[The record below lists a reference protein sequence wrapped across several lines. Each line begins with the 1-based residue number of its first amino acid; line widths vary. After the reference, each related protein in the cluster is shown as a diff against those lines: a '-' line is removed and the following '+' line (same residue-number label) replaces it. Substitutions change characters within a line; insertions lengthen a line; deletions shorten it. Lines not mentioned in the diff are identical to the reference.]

1 MKNALILSFLAIVAL
16 SASVGYLLQKRRA
29 MRRIFDGLEM
39 RLFLVSIRQEIK
51 KEQPDIKREINY
63 TEQLFLSLSTL
74 NRPFVLEA
82 AVHHIG
88 EAINFYVAVDRSVS
102 DAAVKQMQGIWA
114 DAQISPSD
122 EYNPFNSSGES
133 LGAYITEKENFALP
147 IRTYAEIESDTFG
160 PIVNGLS
167 KLDEIGEGA
176 ALQIIVRPAGK
187 QLKRTLG
194 KYTELL
200 KRGEKLEDILSISF
214 LKTAGKGF
222 RSGFDSEKTVAK
234 KERERDKVIDDTA
247 IKAIEMKAS
256 KPLFKVNA
264 RVVVSAKTRMQ
275 AEYLLSGITT
285 GFSQFGAPMRNQLEV
300 HIPKKPQKLFS
311 QFSFREFD
319 DSQAMVLNS
328 EELVS
333 FFHMPIS
340 TTDIPR
346 INWLKAKEAPPPVNM
361 PKSGLMLGESVF
373 RGEET
378 PVFLLDEDRRRHF
391 YIVGQTGTG
400 KSTLIYNMA
409 VEDIV
414 KGNGVAVIDPNGD
427 LIQNLLASIPEE
439 RIDDVILF
447 DPGDVLRPVGLNMLE
462 FDKSRPEQKTFIV
475 NEMQSIFNRLFP
487 PETMGP
493 MFEQY
498 MRNALL
504 LLMEDAENEP
514 ATLMEVPRIFTDTD
528 YRERRLDRIMNPAVV
543 DFWRNEAVKAGGDAA
558 LANMA
563 PYITSKFNNFI
574 ANDYVRPIISQV
586 KSAFNFRDVM
596 DNGKILL
603 INLSKGRIGD
613 INAGLLGM
621 IIVGKLQMSA
631 FSRADVTDP
640 AKRRDFYLY
649 IDEFQNFTTD
659 SIATVLAEARKY
671 RLNLIV
677 AHQYIGQ
684 LTEKI
689 RDAVFGNV
697 GSMSVFRIGAND
709 AEFLVKQF
717 EPVFTR
723 NDLVNIDNL
732 NAYVKLLIKGETAKP
747 FNMRIRPSYS
757 NNFELAEKL
766 RELNRVKFGVE
777 RREIE
782 EEVYRRLRD

>member
-1 MKNALILSFLAIVAL
+1 MYYVLILSLLAIVAL
-16 SASVGYLLQKRRA
+16 SGWVGYLMQKRRA
-29 MRRIFDGLEM
+29 MGRIFDGLEM
-39 RLFLVSIRQEIK
+39 RLFLVSIRQEVK

-82 AVHHIG
+82 AVHHVG

-133 LGAYITEKENFALP
+133 LGAYIMQKENFALP

-176 ALQIIVRPAGK
+176 AIQLIVKPAGK
-187 QLKRTLG
+187 QFKRTLG
-194 KYTELL
+194 KYIEFL
-200 KRGEKLEDILSISF
+200 KKGEKLEDILGVSF
-214 LKTAGKGF
+214 LKTAGKGLK
-222 RSGFDSEKTVAK
+222 SGFDSEKTQAK
-234 KERERDKVIDDTA
+234 KERERDKVTDDTA

-256 KPLFKVNA
+256 KPLFKANA
-264 RVVVSAKTRMQ
+264 RIVTSAKTRMQ

-285 GFSQFGAPMRNQLEV
+285 GFSQFGAPMRNQFEI

-319 DSQAMVLNS
+319 ESQMMILNS

-346 INWLKAKEAPPPVNM
+346 INWLKAKESPPPVNM
-361 PKSGLMLGESVF
+361 PKTGLLLGESIF

-378 PVFLLDEDRRRHF
+378 PVFLMDEDRRRHF
-391 YIVGQTGTG
+391 YIIGQTGTG

-414 KGNGVAVIDPNGD
+414 KGHGVAVIDPNGD
-427 LIQNLLASIPEE
+427 LIQNLMASIPEE

-447 DPGDVLRPVGLNMLE
+447 DPGDVDRPIGLNMLE
-462 FDKSRPEQKTFIV
+462 FDKTRPEQKTFIV

-528 YRERRLDRIMNPAVV
+528 YRERRLDRILNPAVV

-631 FSRADVTDP
+631 FSRADVMDP
-640 AKRRDFYLY
+640 TKRRDFYLY

-677 AHQYIGQ
+677 AHQYITQ

-697 GSMSVFRIGAND
+697 GSMAVFRIGAND

-717 EPVFTR
+717 EPVFTQ

-732 NAYVKLLIKGETAKP
+732 NAYVKLLINGETAKA

-766 RELNRVKFGVE
+766 RELNRVKFGMD
-777 RREIE
+777 RHEIE

>member
-1 MKNALILSFLAIVAL
+1 MYYVLIFSLLAIVAL
-16 SASVGYLLQKRRA
+16 SVSVGYLLQKRRA

-39 RLFLVSIRQEIK
+39 RLFLVSIRQETK

-63 TEQLFLSLSTL
+63 TEQLFLSLSAF

-82 AVHHIG
+82 AVHHVG
-88 EAINFYVAVDRSVS
+88 EAINFYVAVDRSVA

-122 EYNPFNSSGES
+122 EYNPFNSAGES
-133 LGAYITEKENFALP
+133 LGAYITQKENFVLP

-176 ALQIIVRPAGK
+176 AIQLIVKPAGK
-187 QLKRTLG
+187 QFKRTLG
-194 KYTELL
+194 KYIEFL
-200 KRGEKLEDILSISF
+200 KKGERLEDILSVSF
-214 LKTAGKGF
+214 LKTAGKGLK
-222 RSGFDSEKTVAK
+222 SGFDSEKTQAK
-234 KERERDKVIDDTA
+234 KERERDKVTDDTA

-256 KPLFKVNA
+256 KPLFKANA
-264 RVVVSAKTRMQ
+264 RVVTSAKTRMQ

-285 GFSQFGAPMRNQLEV
+285 GFSQFGAPMRNQFEIHV
-300 HIPKKPQKLFS
+300 PKKPQKLFS

-319 DSQAMVLNS
+319 EGQVMILNS

-346 INWLKAKEAPPPVNM
+346 ISWLKAKEAPPPVNM
-361 PKSGLMLGESVF
+361 PKTGLLLGESVF

-378 PVFLLDEDRRRHF
+378 PVFLMDEDRRRHF
-391 YIVGQTGTG
+391 YIIGQTGTG

-409 VEDIV
+409 IEDIV
-414 KGNGVAVIDPNGD
+414 KGHGVAVIDPNGD
-427 LIQNLLASIPEE
+427 LIQNLMASIPEE
-439 RIDDVILF
+439 RIDDVIIF
-447 DPGDVLRPVGLNMLE
+447 DPGDVERPIGLNMLE

-528 YRERRLDRIMNPAVV
+528 YRERRLDRILNPAVV

-574 ANDYVRPIISQV
+574 ANDYVRPIISQQ
-586 KSAFNFRDVM
+586 KSAFNFREVM

-603 INLSKGRIGD
+603 VNLSKGRIGD

-621 IIVGKLQMSA
+621 IIVGKIQMSA
-631 FSRADVTDP
+631 FSRADVMDQS
-640 AKRRDFYLY
+640 KRRDFYLY

-659 SIATVLAEARKY
+659 SVATVLAEARKY

-677 AHQYIGQ
+677 AHQYITQ

-697 GSMSVFRIGAND
+697 GSMAVFRIGAND
-709 AEFLVKQF
+709 ADFLVKQF
-717 EPVFTR
+717 EPVFTQ

-732 NAYVKLLIKGETAKP
+732 NAYVKLLINGETAKA

-766 RELNRVKFGVE
+766 RELNRVKFGMD
-777 RREIE
+777 RHDIE
-782 EEVYRRLRD
+782 EEVYRRLRE